1 MREEAK
7 QMRVRDKLWLWGH
20 PAGSHNGIYSVP
32 GESRIAP
39 AEAADHMGI
48 PNLLM
53 VTYPG
58 YGPEPPF
65 DQLALT
71 LRSLDRVVWSVVGAA
86 GRTASA
92 GRDATLELA
101 GRMPNMPGIIMDDFF
116 HEPDHEDEAKRAALS
131 LADLRGIRE
140 RLRLADRT
148 LDLWVVLY
156 DYQLDKRVGDYLD
169 LCDVVSFW
177 TWEAQNLGELASNFG
192 RFEEVAARQRK
203 VLGCYMW
210 DYGNSAPMP
219 MDSMRRQSEF
229 ALDMLQAGR
238 IDGIIFLASCICDLD
253 IDTVEWARGWIAEA
267 GESALR

>member
-1 MREEAK
+1 
-7 QMRVRDKLWLWGH
+7 MRVRDKLWLWGH
-20 PAGSHNGIYSVP
+20 PAGSHNGIYNVP

-39 AEAADHMGI
+39 GEAADQMGI

-71 LRSLDRVVWSVVGAA
+71 LQSLDRVVWSIVGAS
-86 GRTASA
+86 GETASA
-92 GRDATLELA
+92 CRDATLELA
-101 GRMPNMPGIIMDDFF
+101 GRMPNMPGVIMDDFF
-116 HEPDHEDEAKRAALS
+116 HEPDHEEEAKKAALS

-156 DYQLDKRVGDYLD
+156 DHQLEKPVSDYLD
-169 LCDVVSFW
+169 LCDVVTFW
-177 TWEAQNLGELASNFG
+177 TWEAQNLDTLASNFG
-192 RFEEVAARQRK
+192 RFEEVAAKQRK

-219 MDSMRRQSEF
+219 MDSMQEQSEF
-229 ALDMLQAGR
+229 ALEMLRAGR
-238 IDGIIFLASCICDLD
+238 IEGVIFLASCICDLK
-253 IDTVEWARGWIAEA
+253 IDTVEWTRGWIAEV
-267 GESALR
+267 GESALS